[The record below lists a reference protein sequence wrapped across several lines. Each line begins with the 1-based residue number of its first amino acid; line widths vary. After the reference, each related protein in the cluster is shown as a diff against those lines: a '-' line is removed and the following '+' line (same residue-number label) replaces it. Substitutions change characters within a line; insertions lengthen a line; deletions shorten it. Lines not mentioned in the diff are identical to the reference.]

1 MATLGS
7 RAVEKRA
14 VLRNEVVSATETN
27 SKHTSNAVY
36 GTDSL
41 RSTFEAKKATYTVR
55 PYGQIK
61 SNVGGTVG
69 GGILCKGSR
78 P

>member
-14 VLRNEVVSATETN
+14 VLRNEVVSATERN

-41 RSTFEAKKATYTVR
+41 RSTFYVR
-55 PYGQIK
+55 SEK
-61 SNVGGTVG
+61 SDIYCSVVRSDQTQCWRHRWRWYIVQ
-69 GGILCKGSR
+69 R
-78 P
+78 V